1 MKHYCTL
8 SDKNYLKRGIVL
20 LDSLKRTSSEDFILY
35 YLCMD
40 EETYVGVSGIENVKA
55 IPLSEL
61 ESEHD
66 FDILKKN
73 TQYIPNSS
81 DCTFCFALGSY
92 FTEYIVRKYGPPDV
106 LYIDADIIFYQDP
119 KLVVD
124 AARDKSIGIILHR
137 HVPLGHHVGGYN
149 VGVVYFRN
157 DDVGYKCLKWWRD
170 CVMDPTN
177 EWFEQYGRVGDQ
189 VYLEGFAP
197 LFGES
202 NVAVLDDMIGHG
214 APWNLSLYQYDGDE
228 IVWKRRRQKM
238 VFIHFSHFTP
248 NFENDTYSIDR
259 SGEWDCV
266 LSNPHPRVIEYYDDY
281 FERLKK

>member
-1 MKHYCTL
+1 
-8 SDKNYLKRGIVL
+8 
-20 LDSLKRTSSEDFILY
+20 
-35 YLCMD
+35 
-40 EETYVGVSGIENVKA
+40 
-55 IPLSEL
+55 
-61 ESEHD
+61 
-66 FDILKKN
+66 
-73 TQYIPNSS
+73 
-81 DCTFCFALGSY
+81 
-92 FTEYIVRKYGPPDV
+92 
-106 LYIDADIIFYQDP
+106 
-119 KLVVD
+119 
-124 AARDKSIGIILHR
+124 
-137 HVPLGHHVGGYN
+137 
-149 VGVVYFRN
+149 
-157 DDVGYKCLKWWRD
+157 
-170 CVMDPTN
+170 MDPTN

-228 IVWKRRRQKM
+228 IVWEGRRQKM